1 MKKLLIIVLV
11 ILSAVLPAQMGVSG
25 PKIPPE
31 NVEKFIDATWGIY
44 FHGDKRPEII
54 AHREY
59 IKSLFI
65 KRCYKES
72 PIDYNALYWD
82 IQYSRMDYIDEI
94 WQWECF
100 EITLNELAL
109 EIMRSR
115 Q

>member
-11 ILSAVLPAQMGVSG
+11 ILSAVLPAQMGNAG

-59 IKSLFI
+59 IKRVFI
-65 KRCYKES
+65 QRCYKET
-72 PIDYNALYWD
+72 PIDYTALYWD
-82 IQYSRMDYIDEI
+82 IQYSRDSYIDSI

-100 EITLNELAL
+100 EKMLTELAQ
-109 EIMRSR
+109 EIIRSR